1 MRWNCFIGP
10 RIKEFNVSLKNQL
23 PFGRKRIDGVFASM
37 VLLAFALRT
46 NQVLG
51 ADVRSR
57 FMNEYPA
64 AASKVERAYTNL
76 SMALRVDA
84 SRAGV
89 DSPKA
94 NLNVTF
100 FANGDSLGM
109 TQGRDTVEYV
119 AILTPERMFRLSRS
133 GDQRRFAV
141 TDLGK
146 KGTEADREGVRLKS
160 RAPFAPYCMNESRI
174 IDLLKNP
181 TFRIEAADEMIE
193 DGRSLIKISWKCT
206 FSDSQSDVNRVG
218 WFLFDPANLWVL
230 REYSLSTAGVDG
242 ALRCRVQYGG
252 VQNDVP
258 VIESVSYWSENGGV
272 IKGLH
277 EWRVTTITFE
287 AASPN
292 RFLPSEYGVPDD
304 LTGSPGSAWPTHPR
318 FLLWLVLTIA
328 IVIAAALLRHLRR
341 TANEKQ

>member
-1 MRWNCFIGP
+1 M
-10 RIKEFNVSLKNQL
+10 SLNNQL
-23 PFGRKRIDGVFASM
+23 PLGRQRIDGIFASM
-37 VLLAFALRT
+37 VLLAFGFPA

-57 FMNEYPA
+57 FMSEYPA

-76 SMALRVDA
+76 SVELRVDA
-84 SRAGV
+84 SRAGF

-119 AILTPERMFRLSRS
+119 AIVTPERMFRLSRS
-133 GDQRRFAV
+133 GDQRPFAV

-146 KGTEADREGVRLKS
+146 KGTEVDREGVRLKS

-181 TFRIEAADEMIE
+181 TFRIEAADEIIA
-193 DGRSLIKISWKCT
+193 DGRPLIKISWQCT
-206 FSDSQSDVNRVG
+206 FSDSQANVNRVG

-242 ALRCRVQYGG
+242 AFRCRVQYEG
-252 VQNDVP
+252 VHHDVP
-258 VIESVSYWSENGGV
+258 VIQSVSYWSENGGE

-277 EWRVTTITFE
+277 DWRVTSINFE

-292 RFLPSEYGVPDD
+292 RFLPAEYGVPDD
-304 LTGSPGSAWPTHPR
+304 LTGSPGSVRPTHPG
-318 FLLWLVLTIA
+318 FLFWLVLIVA
-328 IVIAAALLRHLRR
+328 IVSAAAFLRHLRR
-341 TANEKQ
+341 SPNEEQ